1 MAVSPFDVDGF
12 VAINKNASNTYS
24 VKVNDFVAVN
34 RIASNTDPAKINNFA
49 SGNMST
55 SDTDSVKGDD
65 SLTATGDTIEAT
77 TKNASDID
85 AVDQPEGLIDPSCK
99 ALHSGKP
106 CATQSGNHRKVI
118 SHVFGRNKTSTQ
130 QLPDDCWILWCR
142 MHYQRNRYRDVS
154 LGVWHKRQ
162 LEIVRDQ
169 LNAFEAFN
177 AEQKWTIALRKATQ
191 DTLNAENLSQVFP
204 ALNDADTDCD
214 ETPACW
220 ERFLAPYTGP
230 NKTFADIRN
239 VLVVIENEFN
249 TPAFLARDNK
259 EKVFPGVEFLAASTK
274 DKVKNP
280 VVRRKVNASTPLT
293 NGTMLNAKTPV
304 EASPPIPN
312 RSISTLPL
320 RKHKSTPNVATQA
333 IMVPH
338 ILIRKRK
345 SADDVT
351 TGATMKP
358 QKRRHLVRDMDL
370 PKAGPQGP
378 VNRQQ

>member
-1 MAVSPFDVDGF
+1 MTVSPFDVDGF

-24 VKVNDFVAVN
+24 VKVNDFVDIN
-34 RIASNTDPAKINNFA
+34 RIASNTGPAKISNFA
-49 SGNMST
+49 SDNMST
-55 SDTDSVKGDD
+55 SATDSF
-65 SLTATGDTIEAT
+65 TTIGDTIEAT
-77 TKNASDID
+77 AKIASDTD
-85 AVDQPEGLIDPSCK
+85 AVDQPEGLIDPLCK

-118 SHVFGRNKTSTQ
+118 SHVFGRNKTSTH

-142 MHYQRNRYRDVS
+142 MHYQRNRYRDIS

-169 LNAFEAFN
+169 LDAFEAFN

-191 DTLNAENLSQVFP
+191 DTLDAENLSQVFP
-204 ALNDADTDCD
+204 AVNDADTDCN

-220 ERFLAPYTGP
+220 ERFLAPYSGP

-280 VVRRKVNASTPLT
+280 VVRSKVNASTPLI
-293 NGTMLNAKTPV
+293 NGTMLTAKTPV
-304 EASPPIPN
+304 EASPPTAN
-312 RSISTLPL
+312 RSISTLSL
-320 RKHKSTPNVATQA
+320 RKHKSTPNVAIQA

-338 ILIRKRK
+338 VPIRKRK
-345 SADDVT
+345 SADDVA

-358 QKRRHLVRDMDL
+358 RKRRHLVRGIDL
-370 PKAGPQGP
+370 PKA
-378 VNRQQ
+378 